1 MVLIVT
7 FVSNNDSFVMDDL
20 LVSTLRKNDVLHAY
34 HDSMKSLG
42 RIASYTSQETIINN
56 AMKMGAPRFY
66 TTFEKARRF
75 VSLLERDKE
84 LPLSNVNK
92 IEMYTEIH
100 RRYQECK
107 NEGCI
112 GYSVLETIISQPAP
126 SFYMNSTTFRD
137 LVYKKLNNK

>member
-1 MVLIVT
+1 M
-7 FVSNNDSFVMDDL
+7 NDL
-20 LVSTLRKNDVLHAY
+20 LVSDFRKNDVLHAY

-42 RIASYTSQETIINN
+42 CIASYTSQETIIKN

-75 VSLLERDKE
+75 VSLLERNKR
-84 LPLSNVNK
+84 LPLCNSNKV
-92 IEMYTEIH
+92 EMYMELH

-107 NEGCI
+107 NNGCI
-112 GYSVLETIISQPAP
+112 GYSVLENIINQPAP
-126 SFYMNSTTFRD
+126 SFYMNATTFRD